1 MYCPKCSSEVI
12 EGQKFCKA
20 CGTNMQLVTDAIN
33 RSDDTLSQFGID
45 VEALKRNASEFVK
58 NMKAGVV
65 AGTRSGRDWRN
76 KERVER
82 HLERQRKREKEQ
94 HLPKP
99 KDWLPYSWQH
109 NLKHGLISLFTGA
122 GLGFLLY
129 YIGRVMIN
137 EGTIED
143 IETAAGHHIRGLATL
158 MSLLWMIALIP
169 VLKGVAQII
178 YAAFFGE
185 SLAKLA
191 ERFLPPPQTEP
202 ERTTSGFAAL
212 EEPMPS
218 VTENTTQFFEETSAQ
233 PRRETQ

>member
-1 MYCPKCSSEVI
+1 MI

-20 CGTNMQLVTDAIN
+20 CGTNMQLVSDAIN

-45 VEALKRNASEFVK
+45 VEALKRNATEFVN
-58 NMKAGVV
+58 NMKAGIGVKGDWKSKENV
-65 AGTRSGRDWRN
+65 ANRQKR
-76 KERVER
+76 ER
-82 HLERQRKREKEQ
+82 ERQ
-94 HLPKP
+94 LPRP

-137 EGTIED
+137 EGTIAD
-143 IETAAGHHIRGLATL
+143 IEAAAGQQIRGLATL
-158 MSLLWMIALIP
+158 MSLLWMVGLIP

-185 SLAKLA
+185 SLSKLA
-191 ERFLPPPQTEP
+191 EKFLPPPQPEP
-202 ERTTSGFAAL
+202 ERTTSGFARL
-212 EEPMPS
+212 DEPMPS
-218 VTENTTQFFEETSAQ
+218 VTEHTTQFFEETSPQ

>member
-1 MYCPKCSSEVI
+1 M
-12 EGQKFCKA
+12 

-45 VEALKRNASEFVK
+45 VEALKRNATEFVK
-58 NMKAGVV
+58 NMKAGL
-65 AGTRSGRDWRN
+65 AGKGDWKN
-76 KERVER
+76 KERLER
-82 HLERQRKREKEQ
+82 HQEHLERRQRRERERN
-94 HLPKP
+94 LPKP

-129 YIGRVMIN
+129 YLGRVMIG

-158 MSLLWMIALIP
+158 VSLIWLIALIP
-169 VLKGVAQII
+169 VLKGLAQII

-185 SLAKLA
+185 SLSKLA
-191 ERFLPPPQTEP
+191 EKFLPPPQVESDK
-202 ERTTSGFAAL
+202 TTSGFERL
-212 EEPMPS
+212 EEPVPS
-218 VTENTTQFFEETSAQ
+218 VTEHTTQFFEETSPQ

>member
-1 MYCPKCSSEVI
+1 MFCPKCSSEIV
-12 EGQKFCKA
+12 EGQKFCKM

-45 VEALKRNASEFVK
+45 VEALKRNATEFVK
-58 NMKAGVV
+58 NMKVGLAAKG
-65 AGTRSGRDWRN
+65 DWKR
-76 KERVER
+76 KEYAER
-82 HLERQRKREKEQ
+82 RLERQRKRERER

-129 YIGRVMIN
+129 YLGRVMIN
-137 EGTIED
+137 EGTIQD
-143 IETAAGHHIRGLATL
+143 IESAAGHHIRGLETL
-158 MSLLWMIALIP
+158 ASLIWLIALVP
-169 VLKGVAQII
+169 VLKGLAQII

-191 ERFLPPPQTEP
+191 ERFLPPPQVEP
-202 ERTTSGFAAL
+202 ERTTSGFANL

>member
-1 MYCPKCSSEVI
+1 MFCPKCSSEVV

-45 VEALKRNASEFVK
+45 VEALKRNATEFVR
-58 NMKAGVV
+58 NMKAGIVV
-65 AGTRSGRDWRN
+65 KGDWKN

-82 HLERQRKREKEQ
+82 HLERQRKRERER

-137 EGTIED
+137 EGTIAD
-143 IETAAGHHIRGLATL
+143 IEAAAGQHIRGLETL

-169 VLKGVAQII
+169 VLKGLAQII

-185 SLAKLA
+185 SLSKLA
-191 ERFLPPPQTEP
+191 EKFLPPPQAEP
-202 ERTTSGFAAL
+202 ERTTAGFGRL

-218 VTENTTQFFEETSAQ
+218 VTENTTQFFEETSRE